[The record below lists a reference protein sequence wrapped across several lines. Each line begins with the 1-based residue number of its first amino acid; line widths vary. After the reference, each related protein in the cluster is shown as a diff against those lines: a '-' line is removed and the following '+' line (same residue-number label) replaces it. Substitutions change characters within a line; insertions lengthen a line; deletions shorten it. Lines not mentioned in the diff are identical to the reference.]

1 MRFHAAVIMLKR
13 AQKIQQTL
21 IMHSS
26 KYAASKLNNRVLNY
40 FRIITSHAALH
51 SLILAELLNA
61 SYFSPKKTHLFPH
74 TSHMH
79 LHSCT
84 PASASASFGGKYTF
98 VIFRTIFFGS
108 NFVYSLKYIFRI
120 FTSRPANLERHN
132 LKA

>member
-61 SYFSPKKTHLFPH
+61 SYFSQKN
-74 TSHMH
+74 
-79 LHSCT
+79 
-84 PASASASFGGKYTF
+84 TF
-98 VIFRTIFFGS
+98 VSTYITCTYTPTHQHQSVLEGNTLLSFSKQF
-108 NFVYSLKYIFRI
+108 SLLLILLAVDKYIYI
-120 FTSRPANLERHN
+120 VPANLERQ
-132 LKA
+132 